1 MKLRKLEP
9 KDSSLMLEWMHDE
22 SVVKY
27 LAKDFSKMTEEDCKQ
42 FIEASRNDVYNEHYA
57 IVDENDQYMGTVSLK
72 SILNGSAEFAIT
84 MCAGAMGKGVA
95 IMAMEQM
102 LNRGFEELEL
112 KYIYWYVSHKNERA
126 LRFYDKNAFSRINKT
141 FLEIKVGNK
150 MEVAGDFVWYL
161 EECTKRK

>member
-1 MKLRKLEP
+1 
-9 KDSSLMLEWMHDE
+9 MLFR
-22 SVVKY
+22 S
-27 LAKDFSKMTEEDCKQ
+27 
-42 FIEASRNDVYNEHYA
+42 NEHYA

-102 LNRGFEELEL
+102 LKRGFEELEL